1 MDQPRKTL
9 HVFQLA
15 AGLAM
20 FPLAWWMYSRA
31 DYLGVAF
38 ALSIGFLSVAY
49 TVVNLFV
56 RPWP

>member
-1 MDQPRKTL
+1 MERRRRPL
-9 HVFQLA
+9 HVFQLV
-15 AGLAM
+15 AGLAA
-20 FPLAWWMYSRA
+20 FPLAIWMYLRA

-38 ALSIGFLSVAY
+38 AVTIGLLAVAY

>member
-1 MDQPRKTL
+1 MERRRKPL
-9 HVFQLA
+9 YVFQLV

-20 FPLAWWMYSRA
+20 FPLAWWFFTRG

-38 ALSIGFLSVAY
+38 AVVIGVLSVAY
-49 TVVNLFV
+49 SAVNLFV